1 MVHELV
7 NVLHNLGGLAGLGA
21 LIASISTYKETRK
34 RLRPNHGS
42 SIADGIAR
50 VEKDVTRIGHEIGE
64 IRTDLSEERR
74 DRRAWDEALSDR
86 LISVENRKR

>member
-1 MVHELV
+1 MVHEIV
-7 NVLHNLGGLAGLGA
+7 NLLHNLGGLAGVGA

-42 SIADGIAR
+42 SIADGVAR
-50 VEKDVTRIGHEIGE
+50 VEKDVRRIGHEIGE

-86 LISVENRKR
+86 LCSVENRKR

>member
-7 NVLHNLGGLAGLGA
+7 NVLQNLGGLAGLGA

-86 LISVENRKR
+86 LCSVENRQR